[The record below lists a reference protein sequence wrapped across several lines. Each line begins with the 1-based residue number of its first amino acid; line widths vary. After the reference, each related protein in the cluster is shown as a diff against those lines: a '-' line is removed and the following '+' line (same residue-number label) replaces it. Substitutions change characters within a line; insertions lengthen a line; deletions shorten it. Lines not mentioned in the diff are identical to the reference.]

1 MNRWTG
7 LGRLTDDPNIKFTHS
22 GKCLARFS
30 LAINSGN
37 KEKKY
42 VEFVPCVAWNKT
54 AEIIGEFCG
63 KGDQIY
69 AEGRLYTRTYLK
81 DDEKR
86 YYTYV
91 SVNHMEFGS
100 KRSTQKPTPDSERQ
114 PVPETP
120 DYQKDMMGALPSLD
134 EPPITDDDLPF

>member
-7 LGRLTDDPNIKFTHS
+7 LGRLTDDPDIKFTQS
-22 GKCLARFS
+22 EECLARFS
-30 LAINSGN
+30 LAVNSGN

-42 VEFVPCVAWNKT
+42 VEFIHCVAWNKT
-54 AEIIGEFCG
+54 AEIIGQFCG

-69 AEGRLYTRTYLK
+69 VEGRLRTRTYLK

-100 KRSTQKPTPDSERQ
+100 KRNTQKPTPDSERQ
-114 PVPETP
+114 PLPETP
-120 DYQKDMMGALPSLD
+120 DYQKDMMGALPFD
-134 EPPITDDDLPF
+134 EPPTDDDIPF